1 MILAHGKYF
10 NIMLNITMLLVL
22 VIALMLIQ
30 IIRLTLSLRETQKQ
44 VETFIQTIGKEKFI
58 HGK

>member
-1 MILAHGKYF
+1 
-10 NIMLNITMLLVL
+10 MLNITMLLVL

>member
-1 MILAHGKYF
+1 
-10 NIMLNITMLLVL
+10 MLDITMLLVL

-44 VETFIQTIGKEKFI
+44 VETFIQTIRKEKFI

>member
-1 MILAHGKYF
+1 
-10 NIMLNITMLLVL
+10 MLNITMLLVL

-30 IIRLTLSLRETQKQ
+30 IIRLTLSLRKTQKQ
-44 VETFIQTIGKEKFI
+44 VETFIQTIGKEKFA

>member
-1 MILAHGKYF
+1 MENTLI
-10 NIMLNITMLLVL
+10 LLVL
-22 VIALMLIQ
+22 IIALMLIQ

-44 VETFIQTIGKEKFI
+44 MEILMQTIGKEKFT